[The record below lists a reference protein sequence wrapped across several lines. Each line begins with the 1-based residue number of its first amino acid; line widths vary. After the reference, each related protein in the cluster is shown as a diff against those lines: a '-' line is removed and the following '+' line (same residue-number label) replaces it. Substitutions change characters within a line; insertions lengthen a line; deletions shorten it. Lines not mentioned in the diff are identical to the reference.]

1 MGKYDEI
8 DLSKCSG
15 RLTYIRKRILGL
27 TGEKFGG
34 LLGVSQDTVSMWDRG
49 RVPKGKLLV
58 RIAELG
64 ECSIDWVLD
73 GKGRAPGNY
82 SRKVFEHMDLKAIG
96 ERIEYLRE
104 SGLKLSRGELA
115 KKLGVQEAQVLGYER
130 GDLQPQ
136 QEILSKFAE
145 IAGVSFDF
153 LVFGKRGIP
162 EDAVPEEERI
172 KKLERKL
179 EALEKFIES
188 EFKIRR
194 VPDKEEVVV
203 LDLIRLKPKV
213 PVIASIPAGHPIE
226 IRGDEVIDWVWV
238 PEGALIK
245 KDKEVFGVQVE
256 GDSMSPELLSGDY
269 AIVEAQTKAEK
280 GDIVVC
286 RLNNE
291 AMTKEFT
298 RRKDNVILKSKNSKY
313 SPIVVTSEDDFQII
327 GVVYGIGL
335 RRLRR

>member
-1 MGKYDEI
+1 MGKYDKI
-8 DLSKCSG
+8 DLSSCAG

-27 TGEKFGG
+27 TGDKFGG
-34 LLGVSQDTVSMWDRG
+34 LLGVSQDTVSIWDRG
-49 RVPKGKLLV
+49 RVPKGKVLV

-64 ECSIDWVLD
+64 DCSIDWILD
-73 GKGRAPGNY
+73 GKGRAPGGY
-82 SRKVFEHMDLKAIG
+82 SKEVFEHMDLKTMG

-104 SGLKLSRGELA
+104 HGLKLSRGELA
-115 KKLGVQEAQVLGYER
+115 KKLGVQEAQVLGYEQ
-130 GDLQPQ
+130 GELQPQ
-136 QEILSKFAE
+136 QPVLSKFAE

-162 EDAVPEEERI
+162 EEAMPEEERI

-194 VPDKEEVVV
+194 VPEKEEVVV
-203 LDLIRLKPKV
+203 LDLISLKPKV
-213 PVIASIPAGHPIE
+213 PVVASIPAGYPIE
-226 IRGDEVIDWVWV
+226 IRGNEVIDWILV

-245 KDKEVFGVQVE
+245 KDKEIFGVQVD
-256 GDSMSPELLSGDY
+256 GDSMSPELLPGDY
-269 AIVEAQTKAEK
+269 VIVEAQTRAEK

-286 RLNNE
+286 RLNGE
-291 AMTKEFT
+291 AMIKEFT
-298 RRKDNVILKSKNSKY
+298 RQKDNIILKSRNSMY

-327 GVVYGIGL
+327 GVVYGVGL
-335 RRLRR
+335 RKLRK